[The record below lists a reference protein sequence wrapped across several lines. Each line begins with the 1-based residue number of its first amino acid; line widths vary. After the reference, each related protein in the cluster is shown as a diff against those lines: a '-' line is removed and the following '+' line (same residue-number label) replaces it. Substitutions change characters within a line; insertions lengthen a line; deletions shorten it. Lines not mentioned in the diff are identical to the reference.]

1 MNSPAH
7 LLLVH
12 GASHGA
18 WCWSGVIQ
26 ELDRLGVPAT
36 AFNLPGSGSDTT
48 PRRDVTLQDY
58 LAATIQQVDDTDAT
72 RVVLVGHSLAGIIL
86 PSVAAARP
94 EKVEALVFVASVVLN
109 SGERGI
115 DSIPEDRRDTYFD
128 MARESED
135 YTILPNFENGQT
147 RFFSHLGLAAA
158 QEAYAQ
164 LTPQPFEPYLSEVAR
179 GVDSVVV
186 PSAYVLLEQDVT
198 FKPPVAEGFASK
210 AGVVPDRMA
219 GDHCVML
226 SDPFALAEK
235 LAHYAR
241 RDWAT

>member
-1 MNSPAH
+1 MS
-7 LLLVH
+7 
-12 GASHGA
+12 
-18 WCWSGVIQ
+18 
-26 ELDRLGVPAT
+26 AT

-48 PRRDVTLQDY
+48 PRREVALQDY
-58 LAATIQQVDDTDAT
+58 IAATIQQVDDTDAT
-72 RVVLVGHSLAGIIL
+72 RIVLVGHSLAGIIL
-86 PSVAAARP
+86 PAVAAARP

-115 DSIPEDRRDTYFD
+115 DSIPEDRRETYFD

-135 YTILPNFENGQT
+135 YTILPSFENART
-147 RFFSHLGLAAA
+147 RFFSHMNLTAA

-164 LTPQPFEPYLSEVAR
+164 LTPQPFEPYLNEVTC

-186 PSAYVLLEQDVT
+186 PSAYLLLEQDVT

-210 AGVVPDRMA
+210 AGVVPDRMP

-241 RDWAT
+241 RDWAA